1 MGVYIIQF
9 AKDNGI
15 RRPDAIIKEVADAL
29 KQFRSIAA
37 RYGVSGQWIGRVE
50 TTIANHLR
58 TWGEIEVPSCPTA
71 NNIKEINGHTLSN
84 IRLEQTYKGNYH
96 LYANID
102 GRELAIRTA
111 CNTSVP

>member
-1 MGVYIIQF
+1 MSQDGSWRLSPAYDITYIIDRGGHLPNEDHCLYIRAKLRGITRDDIIQF

-15 RRPDAIIKEVADAL
+15 RRPDAIIKEVSDAL

-58 TWGEIEVPSCPTA
+58 ASLEYPI
-71 NNIKEINGHTLSN
+71 SN
-84 IRLEQTYKGNYH
+84 
-96 LYANID
+96 
-102 GRELAIRTA
+102 
-111 CNTSVP
+111 